1 MRQKQKKI
9 IEEQQ
14 KIRNKKQETGERM
27 KRKKTTIFKRT
38 ITITIFIIIVFFA
51 AGCNKSIYISD
62 DTRYKK
68 DFFAMDTYMEFT
80 AYGKNAEEGLE
91 KAIERVEEI
100 EKIFSVTNKDSEVYA
115 VNHRTENTVQISQR
129 LMDMLEYTFK
139 ISQTTEGTF
148 DISIYPVLCAWGFT
162 TSDYQ
167 IPSQQEITDLL
178 KNTGYDKMQ
187 IDSTKNELTLQEG
200 MEIDFGGIAKGYS
213 GDEAI
218 QALKEC
224 GVDSA
229 ILSLGGNIQALG
241 SKPDGSA
248 WNIAVKNPDNTESYM
263 GILQVRDK
271 AVVTSGGYERFFEG
285 NDGEIYWHIL
295 NPATGYPAKQGLIS
309 VTIIGKS
316 GRECDALSTALFV
329 KGLDGAIE
337 YWKKYGGFE
346 AIFVTEERELYI
358 TEGLSNAFTPE
369 GEYKEKEVKIIFA
382 DKSDGNG

>member
-1 MRQKQKKI
+1 
-9 IEEQQ
+9 
-14 KIRNKKQETGERM
+14 M
-27 KRKKTTIFKRT
+27 KRKKIIKCKRIVKIIIF
-38 ITITIFIIIVFFA
+38 IITIFYMT
-51 AGCNKSIYISD
+51 GCNKSIYISN
-62 DTRYKK
+62 DTKYKK

-91 KAIERVEEI
+91 KAIERVEEM

-115 VNHRTENTVQISQR
+115 VNHRRENTVQVSQR

-139 ISQTTEGTF
+139 ISKNTGGTF
-148 DISIYPVLCAWGFT
+148 DISIYPILCAWGFT
-162 TSDYQ
+162 TSDYH
-167 IPSQQEITDLL
+167 IPSLQEITDLL
-178 KNTGYDKMQ
+178 KKTGYDKIQ
-187 IDSTKNELTLQEG
+187 IDTNENKVMLQEG

-213 GDEAI
+213 SDEAV

-248 WNIAVKNPDNTESYM
+248 WNIAVKNPDNTDSYM

-271 AVVTSGGYERFFEG
+271 AVITSGGYERFFEG
-285 NDGEIYWHIL
+285 DNGEIYWHIL

-316 GRECDALSTALFV
+316 GKECDALSTALFV

-337 YWKKYGGFE
+337 YWKEYGGFE
-346 AIFVTEERELYI
+346 AIFVTEEREIYI
-358 TEGLSNAFTPE
+358 TEGISKTFVPE
-369 GEYKEKEVKIIFA
+369 GEYKEKEIKIVK
-382 DKSDGNG
+382 K